1 MKKKKRVKPKFVEK
15 VEQFFQFFQRKKE
28 RERAFQYG
36 QRCPGEGRGNETERY
51 PILDATDF
59 LFHTHVLANTGREAG
74 AKLGDSYS
82 TDRKGQI

>member
-1 MKKKKRVKPKFVEK
+1 MWKGLSNFSSFV
-15 VEQFFQFFQRKKE
+15 QRKKE

-36 QRCPGEGRGNETERY
+36 QWCPGEGRGNETERY

-59 LFHTHVLANTGREAG
+59 LFHTKGINVLANTGIEAG
-74 AKLGDSYS
+74 AKLGDGYS